1 MKASAKPLRRTTFA
15 RVGILAQSSF
25 QRTAPDSRPKRLKAK
40 QRPVSADDQIY
51 WGRLA
56 SEVGCVACRVA
67 GRQTSNYVSIHHI
80 DGRTKP
86 GCHSL
91 VLPLC
96 AGCHQQG
103 TGNDKTLVAIHPNK
117 SRFEKLYGS
126 QLELKAK
133 CDAILGVGTR

>member
-1 MKASAKPLRRTTFA
+1 MNRSPMKRSPFT

-25 QRTAPDSRPKRLKAK
+25 QRTAPARKVKLKSK
-40 QRPVSADDQIY
+40 QRGVTVNEQMY
-51 WGRLA
+51 WDRLA
-56 SEVGCVACRVA
+56 SEIGCVACRIA

-133 CDAILGVGTR
+133 CDAILGVGK